1 MFFAASHERWLTAVV
16 QTYTIRGP
24 TTVADPGGVHGVQT
38 PALLFRCP
46 FLNRTY
52 FENMSL
58 VVTVF
63 S

>member
-1 MFFAASHERWLTAVV
+1 MVCVAADTRVREIVSLYHACL
-16 QTYTIRGP
+16 IS
-24 TTVADPGGVHGVQT
+24 VADPGGVHGVHTYT
-38 PALLFRCP
+38 PFCLGALFEK
-46 FLNRTY
+46 TY